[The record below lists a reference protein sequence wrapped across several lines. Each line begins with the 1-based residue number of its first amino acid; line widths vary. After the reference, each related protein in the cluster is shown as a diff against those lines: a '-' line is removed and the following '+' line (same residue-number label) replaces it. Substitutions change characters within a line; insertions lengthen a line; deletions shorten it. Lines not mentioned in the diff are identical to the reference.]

1 MEWLKE
7 WAKPAVIIVAV
18 GVFATCGNNAL
29 NQRFDSIDQRFGS
42 IDQRFNS
49 IDQRFN
55 SIDQRFDSMD
65 SRLQAIDKRTFEMN
79 TRLSRIEGK
88 LDITMNISDNETP
101 PADIRK

>member
-29 NQRFDSIDQRFGS
+29 NQRFDSIDQRFG
-42 IDQRFNS
+42 S